1 MRLRWTEPAL
11 YDFKTISHRIEQER
25 NLDTANRVCRSIYDA
40 LQALRRHPHSGR
52 PGTKEGTRE
61 LVISKSPYLAVYRLT
76 GDAVEV
82 LRIYHGAQ
90 DWR

>member
-1 MRLRWTEPAL
+1 MRIRWTRPAL
-11 YDFKTISHRIEQER
+11 HDFKIISYRIEQER

-40 LQALRRHPHSGR
+40 LQMLRRYPYSGR

-61 LVISKSPYLAVYRLT
+61 LVIVNSPYVAVYRVT
-76 GDAVEV
+76 ADAAEI

>member
-1 MRLRWTEPAL
+1 MRIRWTQPAL
-11 YDFKTISHRIEQER
+11 DDLKTISYRIEHER

-61 LVISKSPYLAVYRLT
+61 LVIANSPYLAVYRVT
-76 GDAVEV
+76 ADAVEI